1 MAKTMK
7 ELAAY
12 AKKRG
17 QEHHKYKK
25 GGWSWTTGIECHGF
39 TGRVYKDCGY
49 VGIYNRIHKKGFWKA
64 PWKAKYLGKW
74 LYKKKSSGLTAA
86 DLKPGDILY
95 TSFPGSHHSAIY
107 IGNGQVA
114 EAGGKCTK
122 VAGLTNRKSKFKYCF
137 RITQLGFTKT
147 AKKAQKK
154 VKKKAQKVA
163 KKKTNEKIAK
173 EVMAGKWG
181 DNPGRKKRLT
191 AAGYNYRAIQNLVN
205 KMAKKK

>member
-7 ELAAY
+7 ELADY
-12 AKKRG
+12 ARKRAN
-17 QEHHKYKK
+17 EHHKYKR
-25 GGWSWTTGIECHGF
+25 GGWSWTKGIECHGF
-39 TGRVYKDCGY
+39 TGTVYKDCGY
-49 VGIYNRIHKKGFWKA
+49 TGIYKRIKKKGFWKA
-64 PWKAKYLGKW
+64 PWKEKYLGKW
-74 LYKKKSSGLTAA
+74 LHKKKNSGLTSK

-122 VAGLTNRKSKFKYCF
+122 VASLTKRKSKFKYCF
-137 RITQLGFTKT
+137 RITEPGKTKT

-154 VKKKAQKVA
+154 VTKKATKAA
-163 KKKTNEKIAK
+163 KAKTNERIAQ

-181 DNPGRKKRLT
+181 DDPERRKKLK
-191 AAGYNYRAIQNLVN
+191 AAGYDAKAIQKIVN
-205 KMAKKK
+205 KLSKR